1 MLECFVTGATGY
13 VGNFLIEELKKSG
26 HKVTMLVRSQKD
38 KYKYE
43 SLGYT
48 CFLADLRDS
57 NSIKGKFD
65 NAEVVFHLGNIAAW
79 WLKRKKDYY
88 EINVNG
94 TRNLLNELKSTKVK
108 KIIHMSSI
116 AAIRQPEGE
125 MANEDSIHKGDFE
138 SDYSKS
144 KFLVEKEVKKYID
157 KGMPIVVLNPGVI
170 TGPKDFKTFGKTI
183 IGIANKKIKA
193 KFCPQSY
200 IPLVHINDVIKITLR
215 SLEMLPGQK
224 YIVVSE
230 NVKIG
235 EIFDEVC
242 EIMKIS
248 KINKITPKWQLYLI
262 SYLSEFISFFTKKRP
277 KLPIDGLKAI
287 EIGAQATSL
296 KSQKDLNHK
305 YLTVSE
311 ILEKNIQWYKKN
323 NYINN

>member
-1 MLECFVTGATGY
+1 
-13 VGNFLIEELKKSG
+13 
-26 HKVTMLVRSQKD
+26 MLVRTQKD
-38 KYKYE
+38 KDKYE

-88 EINVNG
+88 EINVDG
-94 TRNLLNELKSTKVK
+94 TRNLLDELESTKVK

-125 MANEDSIHKGDFE
+125 IANEDSIHKGDFE

-170 TGPKDFKTFGKTI
+170 TGPKDFKTFGKTV

-224 YIVVSE
+224 YIIVSE

-235 EIFDEVC
+235 EIFDKVC

>member
-1 MLECFVTGATGY
+1 VLECFVTGATGY

-38 KYKYE
+38 KDKYE

-116 AAIRQPEGE
+116 AAIRQPKGE
-125 MANEDSIHKGDFE
+125 IANEDSIHKGDFE

>member
-1 MLECFVTGATGY
+1 MECFVTGATGY
-13 VGNFLIEELKKSG
+13 VGNFLIEELKEKG
-26 HKVTMLVRSQKD
+26 HKVTILVRSLKD
-38 KYKYE
+38 KDKYE

-48 CFLADLRDS
+48 CFIADLRDAS
-57 NSIKGKFD
+57 SIKGKFD

-88 EINVNG
+88 EINVDG
-94 TRNLLNELKSTKVK
+94 TRNLLNELENTKVK

-125 MANEDSIHKGDFE
+125 IANEESIHQGDFE

-144 KFLVEKEVKKYID
+144 KFLVEKLVKKYID
-157 KGMPIVVLNPGVI
+157 KGLPIVVLNPGVI
-170 TGPKDFKTFGKTI
+170 TGPKDFKTFGKTV
-183 IGIANKKIKA
+183 IGIANKKIQA
-193 KFCPQSY
+193 KFCPESY
-200 IPLVHINDVIKITLR
+200 IPLVHIDDVIKITLR
-215 SLEMLPGQK
+215 SLEISPGQK
-224 YIVVSE
+224 YIIVGE

-235 EIFDEVC
+235 EVFDKVC
-242 EIMKIS
+242 EIMNMS

-262 SYLSEFISFFTKKRP
+262 SYLSEFISFFSKKRP

-287 EIGAQATSL
+287 KIGAQATSL
-296 KSQKDLNHK
+296 KSQKDLKYK